1 MNYQFN
7 YICKYYNQMFGNV
20 ILTILLGAFSGL
32 LGGALGQ
39 SGAETILP
47 GLLILGLVPN
57 FKTAAGTTLLTILPP
72 LSLLAIIQYYKRG
85 QVQIMTGVIL
95 MIAYFFAAYVGAL
108 VTKDVDNSKLELVAG
123 IYFIIIGLF
132 FIWNSYTGT
141 YGENASNKHV
151 KPVSHSSGFRSIVEH
166 FHGKK

>member
-1 MNYQFN
+1 MLGTS
-7 YICKYYNQMFGNV
+7 ISTI
-20 ILTILLGAFSGL
+20 ILGTFAGV

-47 GLLILGLVPN
+47 GLLILGIVPD

-85 QVQIMTGVIL
+85 QVQIITGVIL
-95 MIAYFFAAYVGAL
+95 MISYFFAAYVGAL
-108 VTKDVDNSKLELVAG
+108 MTKNVENSMLELIAG
-123 IYFIIIGLF
+123 VYFIVIGLF

-141 YGENASNKHV
+141 YGESSSNKHI
-151 KPVSHSSGFRSIVEH
+151 KPVSHSSGFRNIIEY
-166 FHGKK
+166 FHGK